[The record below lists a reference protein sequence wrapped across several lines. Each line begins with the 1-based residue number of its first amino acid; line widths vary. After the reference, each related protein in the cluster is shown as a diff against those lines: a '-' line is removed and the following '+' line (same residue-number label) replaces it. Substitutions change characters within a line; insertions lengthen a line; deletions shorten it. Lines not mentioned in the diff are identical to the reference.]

1 MFRNN
6 IIFENRTDAGVQL
19 GKMLA
24 HTYKDKNALILAVP
38 RGGVEV
44 AYWVARILH
53 GDLAV
58 IVSKKLPYPGQ
69 PEYACGAV
77 AEDGSIYLSP
87 TGERMDKY
95 IIDDIVKLQLME
107 IKRRVNIY
115 RNGKPL
121 PNMKDRIVILV
132 DDGIATGS
140 TIVPIIKMCRK
151 NDPKEIIVAAPVS
164 GNRYS
169 NEIDELADK
178 VEVLEV
184 PDNYYAVGQVYDDFH
199 GMDDQEV
206 LGFLK
211 EFEKNRE

>member
-1 MFRNN
+1 MFRES
-6 IIFENRTDAGVQL
+6 IIFENRTDAGIQL
-19 GKMLA
+19 GKLLA
-24 HTYKDKNALILAVP
+24 HDYKDKNPLILAVP

-53 GDLAV
+53 GELAV
-58 IVSKKLPYPGQ
+58 IVSKKLPFPGQ

-77 AEDGSIYLSP
+77 AEDGSVYLSP
-87 TGERMDKY
+87 TGERMEKY

-107 IKRRVNIY
+107 IQRRVNIY
-115 RNGKPL
+115 RNGKSL
-121 PNMKDRIVILV
+121 PNMKDRIVIIV

-151 NDPKEIIVAAPVS
+151 NNPSQIIVAAPVS

-169 NEIDELADK
+169 KEIDELADK

-184 PDNYYAVGQVYDDFH
+184 PENYYAVGQVYDDFH
-199 GMDDQEV
+199 GMDDDEV